1 MKKIV
6 LSLLVVLGAT
16 QLSCGSPNYCREG
29 SFPTFL
35 DEEWRTYCADYDDH
49 MNNVGAY
56 GLPELTSFL
65 GKHTERV
72 AALNESRAK
81 YKDPGA
87 CFVAERDKLEYR
99 KLDSCLSN
107 DDQQNQAIGNAW
119 AARAE
124 PWLEDHSLRL
134 GEMVPKLGDQIREA
148 ARLDRKIS
156 DAFEIKAEVETDAFQ
171 KFADENEA
179 LGAEIERTANIET
192 EWKNLTK
199 RASGNEALA
208 GTMQKKVGGEVNELL
223 AKVGDLRSKYAE
235 LLESQRY
242 LEMVTYSTGKPCPSG
257 LRSNKET
264 GIAKKALAAKIKT
277 VNGVTPRAMTSISK
291 EMQDELETESFEGF
305 TCAPR
310 ASGNQFGDKPR
321 LCAIYRYV
329 LQRDRPANERSW
341 GDWTVTAFEE
351 GGAQAGVDCG
361 LLK

>member
-1 MKKIV
+1 MKKTI

-49 MNNVGAY
+49 MTNVGAY

-65 GKHTERV
+65 GKHTERLE
-72 AALNESRAK
+72 ALNETRSK
-81 YKDPGA
+81 YKDAGA
-87 CFVAERDKLEYR
+87 CFVEERDKLEYR
-99 KLDSCLSN
+99 KLDSCLKN
-107 DDQQNQAIGNAW
+107 DDEQNQAIGNAW
-119 AARAE
+119 IARSQ

-134 GEMVPKLGDQIREA
+134 GEMVPRLGDQIREA
-148 ARLDRKIS
+148 ARQDRKVS
-156 DAFEIKAEVETDAFQ
+156 DAFELKAELETDAFV

-179 LGAEIERTANIET
+179 LGEQIERTANIET

-199 RASGNEALA
+199 RASSNEALA
-208 GTMQKKVGGEVNELL
+208 GTMQKKVGGEVSDLIT
-223 AKVGDLRSKYAE
+223 KVNDLRAKYGE
-235 LLESQRY
+235 LLEFQRY
-242 LEMVTYSTGKPCPSG
+242 LELATYAAGKPCPSG
-257 LRSNKET
+257 LRSSKET
-264 GIAKKALAAKIKT
+264 NIAKKALSAKIKT
-277 VNGVTPRAMTSISK
+277 VGGVTPRAMTSISK

-310 ASGNQFGDKPR
+310 ATGNQFPEKPK

-341 GDWTVTAFEE
+341 GDWTITAFEE

-361 LLK
+361 ML

>member
-1 MKKIV
+1 MKKLV

-65 GKHTERV
+65 GKHPERV
-72 AALNESRAK
+72 SALSETKSK
-81 YKDPGA
+81 YKDASA

-99 KLDSCLSN
+99 KLDSCLTN

-134 GEMVPKLGDQIREA
+134 GEMIPKLGDQIREA
-148 ARLDRKIS
+148 ARLDRKVS

-179 LGAEIERTANIET
+179 LGAEIERTADIED
-192 EWKNLTK
+192 EWRSLKK
-199 RASGNEALA
+199 RAKGNEALV
-208 GTMQKKVGGEVNELL
+208 GTMQKKFGGDVEGLL
-223 AKVGDLRSKYAE
+223 EKVSDMRGKYAE
-235 LLESQRY
+235 LRESQRY
-242 LEMVTYSTGKPCPSG
+242 LEMATFAAGKPCPSG
-257 LRSNKET
+257 LRSNKEI
-264 GIAKKALAAKIKT
+264 GIAKKSLAAKIKT
-277 VNGVTPRAMTSISK
+277 IGGVTPRAMTSISK

-310 ASGNQFGDKPR
+310 STGNQFVDKTK
-321 LCAIYRYV
+321 LCAVYRYV

-341 GDWTVTAFEE
+341 GDWTITAFEE
-351 GGAQAGVDCG
+351 GGAQAGIDCG
-361 LLK
+361 LLN